1 LSTKTWI
8 LAAFIALLSF
18 AAAAPAAADDGP
30 TAGPQ
35 PLTGEALLASELGT
49 PGTSTVTGT
58 CNPFGTSTFQFT
70 VTGQALGP
78 YPGTFTESGTFS
90 FGPFGLPDVGFG
102 VGEFEST
109 FTISSAAGSVHGTKE
124 LTVPGT
130 GFGACGI
137 AAFPTGGAN
146 AIDFEGVLTYSAHI
160 TTPGGPATDSGESFV
175 NYGDSQL
182 RGVIGFNGF
191 NFDESFTSTSF
202 EPGCRQDNDH
212 QGDDHCED
220 EDY

>member
-1 LSTKTWI
+1 LSTRTCI
-8 LAAFIALLSF
+8 IAVFVALLS
-18 AAAAPAAADDGP
+18 AIVAAPAAADGGP
-30 TAGPQ
+30 ETGPQ

-49 PGTSTVTGT
+49 PGTSTVTGS
-58 CNPFGTSTFQFT
+58 CNPLGTSTFEFT

-78 YPGTFTESGTFS
+78 YPGTFTESGSFS

-102 VGEFEST
+102 VGDFEST
-109 FTISSAAGSVHGTKE
+109 FTISSAAGTVEGTKT

-146 AIDFEGVLTYSAHI
+146 ATDFEGALTYTAQI
-160 TTPGGPATDSGESFV
+160 TTTGGSAVDSGESFV
-175 NYGDSQL
+175 NFGDTQI

-202 EPGCRQDNDH
+202 EPGCDQDNDH
-212 QGDDHCED
+212 QGDDDCED